1 MDGFAKK
8 LYLLWVGE
16 RRAGASQDR
25 KQPLSQNLPWP
36 SLSTVQGDPRVWE
49 ESSNSSCLGEISALP
64 QLQLFLSLLS
74 GQPLGSDGA
83 GQECPRLLLGPVR
96 QGPQRRSK
104 VCRGT
109 DHQQPG
115 DGEVVPSH
123 RPSDPAHSHHLPGED
138 PGLLDPAPALQRSLR
153 FGLHPCLRATTPPP
167 SPRKPIWTS
176 PEKRQH

>member
-25 KQPLSQNLPWP
+25 KKPLSQNLPQP
-36 SLSTVQGDPRVWE
+36 SLSTVQRDPRVWE
-49 ESSNSSCLGEISALP
+49 ESSHSSGLGEISALP
-64 QLQLFLSLLS
+64 LPLAQLRLFLSLLS
-74 GQPLGSDGA
+74 GQPPGSNGA

-96 QGPQRRSK
+96 QGPQIRNK

-109 DHQQPG
+109 GHQQPG
-115 DGEVVPSH
+115 DREAVPSH

-138 PGLLDPAPALQRSLR
+138 PGLPDPAPLFSA
-153 FGLHPCLRATTPPP
+153 H
-167 SPRKPIWTS
+167 
-176 PEKRQH
+176 